1 MSAWIATPVSRVA
14 ETNLVRPLQADWRN
28 ISLTNVQ
35 GCTQRSK
42 CTEEGIHRHREDEYE
57 KQVDEKLG
65 SRSCE
70 IGHTVENL
78 LAFLRPC

>member
-1 MSAWIATPVSRVA
+1 MSAWTATPVSRVA
-14 ETNLVRPLQADWRN
+14 EINLVRPLQADWRN

-35 GCTQRSK
+35 GCTQRPK

-65 SRSCE
+65 SCSCE
-70 IGHTVENL
+70 VGHTVENL
-78 LAFLRPC
+78 LALLRPC

>member
-1 MSAWIATPVSRVA
+1 MSAWIATPVIRVA
-14 ETNLVRPLQADWRN
+14 ETNLIRPPQADWRN

-35 GCTQRSK
+35 GCAQRSK
-42 CTEEGIHRHREDEYE
+42 CTKEGIHRHREDEYE

-78 LAFLRPC
+78 LALLRPW